1 MRLDAEHDRRW
12 RHRVLLG
19 LALGALTAGACTKSW
34 VLGPEQGAGG
44 VGGASL
50 PVGSG
55 GFTVPSGTGGFTGD
69 HGDTGGHGVAC
80 KTSPVTDWDIPKSSV
95 MFLVG
100 RDSSMSMQL
109 GNGPNDPSR
118 MTAVQTQL
126 KNLITANQYAINF
139 GYLGFPSLVA
149 CPNGMA
155 CCLTGTEDGYSPPQG
170 GAALSIMTMLTSCV
184 SGSSGPGCTSLN
196 DARPMAQALQAVDG
210 IFSSSPPS
218 DGVRSVVLIVDG
230 GPDCPSANAPSKC
243 SAEKQAVATLS
254 IHHVDTYVIAL
265 GDDAQNDTCVQQIA
279 TAGSSSYPS
288 AVDDVPSLASTLTR
302 AMAPALA
309 AACTLE
315 LTPGDYDPGLLSIR
329 FSDVDQDHEVP
340 YDTNTQHS
348 GWSFQPQTLSRI
360 KINGSYCVWLQSS
373 SSLRV
378 KVGYGCPPCQTQ
390 LDNCH

>member
-1 MRLDAEHDRRW
+1 MRLDAEHDKRW

-19 LALGALTAGACTKSW
+19 VALGALAAGACTKTW
-34 VLGPEQGAGG
+34 VLGPDQGAGG
-44 VGGASL
+44 AGGTSQ

-55 GFTVPSGTGGFTGD
+55 GFTFPGGTGGD
-69 HGDTGGHGVAC
+69 HGDTGGHGAAC
-80 KTSPVTDWDIPKSSV
+80 KPSPVDWDIPKSSMV
-95 MFLVG
+95 FLVG
-100 RDSSMSMQL
+100 RDTAMSTPL

-126 KNLITANQYAINF
+126 KNLITTNQYAINF

-170 GAALSIMTMLTSCV
+170 GAALSITTMLTSCL
-184 SGSSGPGCTSLN
+184 SGPSTPGCTSLN
-196 DARPMAQALQAVDG
+196 GARPIAQALEAADG

-218 DGVRSVVLIVDG
+218 DGDRVVVLIVDG
-230 GPDCPSANAPSKC
+230 GPDCPGDNVASKC
-243 SAEKQAVATLS
+243 SAEKQAVATLYN
-254 IHHVDTYVIAL
+254 HQVKTYVIAL
-265 GDDAQNDTCVQQIA
+265 GDDAQNDSCVQQIA
-279 TAGSSSYPS
+279 GAGSSTYPS
-288 AVDDVPSLASTLTR
+288 PVDDVPSLMSTLTR
-302 AMAPALA
+302 AMAPALT

-315 LTPGDYDPGLLSIR
+315 LTLGNYDPGLISVR

-340 YDTNTQHS
+340 FDQNTQHS
-348 GWSFQPQTLSRI
+348 GWSFVPQTFSRI
-360 KINGSYCVWLQSS
+360 KINGSYCAWLQSS

-378 KVGYGCPPCQTQ
+378 KVGYGCAPCTQ